1 MRLIRILVAAAIV
14 IAFPILSATAAHASL
29 DGPCTGTGTINGIKY
44 DPKIEDS
51 ITIPRK
57 GDVHWEG
64 TVTDGSGKRAING
77 EVYVELPWPISKVK
91 FNGTWGKS
99 SDSYENANVYHYDL
113 PSVLV
118 GPKFTVSGD
127 HHERAIN
134 CFGTIDV
141 YLKGSKLKN
150 PILLASLVF
159 TVIAI
164 VNMSIVIRARKRVR
178 T

>member
-1 MRLIRILVAAAIV
+1 MRLIRILVAVAIV
-14 IAFPILSATAAHASL
+14 IAFPILSATAAHATL
-29 DGPCTGTGTINGIKY
+29 NGPCTGTGTINGVKY
-44 DPKIEDS
+44 DPKFES
-51 ITIPRK
+51 SAKIPRK

-91 FNGTWGKS
+91 WNGTWGKT
-99 SDSYENANVYHYDL
+99 SDTYANSGVYHYDL

-118 GPKFTVSGD
+118 GPKFVVSGD

-134 CFGTIDV
+134 CAGTIDV
-141 YLKGSKLKN
+141 YLSGSKLKN

-164 VNMSIVIRARKRVR
+164 VNMSIVIRAKKVR
-178 T
+178 A